1 MTHLDE
7 RYHDLFDDADDPALT
22 HLVGGLDRVYATPA
36 PTRVRASI
44 ARVLEDSQGQG
55 QPSDPRRTH
64 RARRRANRT
73 TGRRRWAIPVV
84 IVVAAT
90 ALIAGGA
97 FADSQFARREAA
109 PSGGVSTTIDQ
120 VAAPFVGG
128 GGPASLAALG
138 RDLNIARR
146 SCIYTIAIRQ
156 VYADVNRVVV
166 ASTLSGPRG
175 QVFQS
180 SVLPAQPIV
189 TDARGVT
196 LRQID
201 GEEMPVAGAARGQ
214 ADVFDAAGSATTT
227 TPLVLHLRFP
237 PLQALES
244 VGEPAPPASHPCAY
258 AREPYQNIQGG
269 DGSVHPVAVSGA
281 FAFTLT
287 APVTSSVRALNVNR
301 TATSRRGTA
310 ITLERVITTPSET
323 RVYLRGPTATDVAGG
338 PPIASV
344 LNVGGKKING
354 TVAQDLGGGREAVS
368 FGENLYHD
376 HGAWL
381 LTVLTD
387 PVMPRDYRSYTGSVP
402 FRITMR

>member
-1 MTHLDE
+1 MTHRDE
-7 RYHDLFDDADDPALT
+7 RYHDLLDDPDDPALT
-22 HLVGGLDRVYATPA
+22 QLVGALDRAYATPT
-36 PTRVRASI
+36 PTRLRASI
-44 ARVLEDSQGQG
+44 ARVLEDSQGPPPVRQ
-55 QPSDPRRTH
+55 QTH
-64 RARRRANRT
+64 RARRRAHRT
-73 TGRRRWAIPVV
+73 AGRRRWAIPVA

-97 FADSQFARREAA
+97 LADSQFAQRAVA
-109 PSGGVSTTIDQ
+109 PSGSVSTTIDQ
-120 VAAPFVGG
+120 VVAPFVGG

-156 VYADVNRVVV
+156 VYADVNRVVI
-166 ASTLSGPRG
+166 ASTLTGLHG

-196 LRQID
+196 LRPID

-227 TPLVLHLRFP
+227 APLVLHLHFP

-244 VGEPAPPASHPCAY
+244 VGETVPPASHPCAY
-258 AREPYQNIQGG
+258 AQEPYQNIQGG
-269 DGSVHPVAVSGA
+269 DGSLHPVAVSGA

-287 APVTSSVRALNVNR
+287 APVTSSVRTLDLNQ

-310 ITLERVITTPSET
+310 VTLERIVTTPSET
-323 RVYLRGPTATDVAGG
+323 RVYLRGPTAVDVAGG
-338 PPIASV
+338 PSIASV
-344 LNVGGKKING
+344 LDIAGKKINA
-354 TVAQDLGGGREAVS
+354 TVAQALGSGREAVS
-368 FGENLYHD
+368 FSVNLYHD
-376 HGAWL
+376 HGTLL
-381 LTVLTD
+381 LTILTD
-387 PVMPRDYRSYTGSVP
+387 PIMPHDDRSYMGSVT
-402 FRITMR
+402 FRIEML